1 MILTLNVQDQKKVPQ
16 YIQELQNQKL
26 SSHLFYYDNPSS
38 TMDIGKDLVKNKKVK
53 HGDIILAEHQ
63 QGGRGRRGRLW
74 SSPSGGLWFT
84 VILKPPLTA
93 GKNPLIALM
102 SAVSVVQAVQN
113 ITGLTASIK
122 WPNDILY
129 NHKKLCGIA
138 LDLVFDEKF
147 KPWILLGIG
156 LNVNVELSRMPKEVK
171 DIATSLINET
181 GKQYNRASILI
192 SIIENLML
200 NLKKL
205 QTDEA
210 SALNEWRKYDITLGS
225 TVDVYPVA
233 GKEPY
238 VGTAINIDENGALV
252 IKDLNNEFKTVFAAD
267 VSVRIKK

>member
-16 YIQELQNQKL
+16 YIKELQNQKL
-26 SSHLFYYDNPSS
+26 SSQLFYYDNASS
-38 TMDIGKDLVKNKKVK
+38 TMDIGKDLVKNNKAD
-53 HGDIILAEHQ
+53 HGDVILAEHQ

-84 VILKPPLTA
+84 VVLNPPLTA

-102 SAVSVVQAVQN
+102 SAVSVVQAIKD
-113 ITGLTASIK
+113 ITGITVSIK

-129 NHKKLCGIA
+129 NNKKLCGIA
-138 LDLVFDEKF
+138 LDLVFDSKF

-156 LNVNVELSRMPKEVK
+156 LNVNVDTNCLPKDVK
-171 DIATSLINET
+171 DIATSITNET
-181 GKQYNRASILI
+181 GKQHNRASLLVL
-192 SIIENLML
+192 IIENLML

-210 SALNEWRKYDITLGS
+210 DALNEWRKYDITLGS

-238 VGTAINIDENGALV
+238 VGTAINIDENGALI
-252 IKDLNNEFKTVFAAD
+252 IKDLNNELKTVFAAD